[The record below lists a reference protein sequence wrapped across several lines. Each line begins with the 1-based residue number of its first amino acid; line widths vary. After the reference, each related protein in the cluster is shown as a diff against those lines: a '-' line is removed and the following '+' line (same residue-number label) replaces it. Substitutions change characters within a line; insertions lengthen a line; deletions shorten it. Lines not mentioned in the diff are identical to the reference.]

1 MSTEAR
7 DQYQEILQGLYTLLE
22 RFPTRNVELQEQ
34 TDLVAD
40 MGLDSINVME
50 LLQEI
55 EDRFDIIVPLNVM
68 SDIRTVQELAIQVQ
82 RLIGEN
88 S

>member
-7 DQYQEILQGLYTLLE
+7 DQYQEILQGLYTLLA
-22 RFPTRNVELQEQ
+22 RFPTGNVELKEQ

-68 SDIRTVQELAIQVQ
+68 SDIRTVQDLAIQVQ
-82 RLIGEN
+82 RLLGEN

>member
-1 MSTEAR
+1 MSSEIK
-7 DQYQEILQGLYTLLE
+7 DQYQEILQTLFHLLE
-22 RFPTRNVELQEQ
+22 RFPAKDIELNEQ
-34 TDLVAD
+34 TNLVAD

-55 EDRFDIIVPLNVM
+55 EDRFDVIVPLNVM
-68 SDIRTVQELAIQVQ
+68 ADVSTVQDLATQVK
-82 RLIGEN
+82 RLVEEN

>member
-22 RFPTRNVELQEQ
+22 RFPTRNVTLQEQ

>member
-1 MSTEAR
+1 MSTEPSDR
-7 DQYQEILQGLYTLLE
+7 YQEVLQGLYAMLA
-22 RFPTRNVELQEQ
+22 RFPARNVELQEQ

-68 SDIRTVQELAIQVQ
+68 SDIRTVQDLATEVQ
-82 RLIGEN
+82 RLLGEN

>member
-1 MSTEAR
+1 MST
-7 DQYQEILQGLYTLLE
+7 DTGNQYQEILQGLYGMLE
-22 RFPTRNVELQEQ
+22 RFPTRNIDLQEQ

-68 SDIRTVQELAIQVQ
+68 SDVRTVQDLATQVQ
-82 RLIGEN
+82 RLIREN

>member
-7 DQYQEILQGLYTLLE
+7 DQYQEILQGLYAMLA
-22 RFPTRNVELQEQ
+22 RFPTRNIELQEQ

-68 SDIRTVQELAIQVQ
+68 SDVRTVQDLAIQVQ

>member
-7 DQYQEILQGLYTLLE
+7 DQYQEILQGLYAMLA

-68 SDIRTVQELAIQVQ
+68 SDVRTVQDLAVQVE